1 MSKCDNTFRDNRSF
15 VQLTKKKIKKN
26 NNMSYKSKFVDI
38 ETLAA
43 LVGTGGLTSLTNT
56 LEAVTESEASDEE

>member
-1 MSKCDNTFRDNRSF
+1 
-15 VQLTKKKIKKN
+15 
-26 NNMSYKSKFVDI
+26 MSYKYKFVDI